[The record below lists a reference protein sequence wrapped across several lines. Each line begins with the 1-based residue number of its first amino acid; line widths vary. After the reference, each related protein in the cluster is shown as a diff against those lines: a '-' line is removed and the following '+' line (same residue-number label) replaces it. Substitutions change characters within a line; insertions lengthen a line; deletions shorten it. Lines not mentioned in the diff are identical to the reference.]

1 MSGNKGSNS
10 SLHVLECHVFCFI
23 WVDTPDLHCLSQPK
37 NQSNFMNLKSLW
49 WTYMHCGNGLQRFA
63 CCLSKL
69 QETEDAIGVAWTT
82 TNLLHS
88 YSNLEAHNVIGASAV
103 SPTLVV
109 KTENCL
115 YVCLVHAY
123 SVYIHPALFV
133 RNTIFPHCMLVHVT
147 TVAQETRPA
156 RQKGWVV
163 GTNITET
170 WKQWGKGGTTSKTYT
185 DY

>member
-1 MSGNKGSNS
+1 
-10 SLHVLECHVFCFI
+10 
-23 WVDTPDLHCLSQPK
+23 
-37 NQSNFMNLKSLW
+37 
-49 WTYMHCGNGLQRFA
+49 MHCGNGLQRFA

-82 TNLLHS
+82 TNCLHS

-103 SPTLVV
+103 TPTLVV

-115 YVCLVHAY
+115 YVCLVHGY

-133 RNTIFPHCMLVHVT
+133 RNAIFPHCMLVHVT

-156 RQKGWVV
+156 RQKGWAV
-163 GTNITET
+163 GTNVTGT
-170 WKQWGKGGTTSKTYT
+170 WKLWGKGGTTSKTYT
-185 DY
+185 NYSLAALHCHQWEVFSVLLTDRAISLWGPKPERSAIKYCEQQLQKSPILQLQ